1 MSRPASPIGCVGRVT
16 RHGAIR
22 PGRVG
27 EVMVAVGGGVQAFL
41 AHDADGGS
49 IEALEEIVVVDKLA
63 ERTVLVT
70 RLNDAVLHPSLPE
83 ENPQS

>member
-1 MSRPASPIGCVGRVT
+1 MSSSTPPIGCVGRVT

-27 EVMVAVGGGVQAFL
+27 EVMVAMGGGVQAYL

-49 IEALEEIVVVDKLA
+49 IDALEEIVVVDQVA
-63 ERTVLVT
+63 ERTLLVT
-70 RLNDAVLHPSLPE
+70 RLNDTPIQPSLTE
-83 ENPQS
+83 EFPQS

>member
-1 MSRPASPIGCVGRVT
+1 
-16 RHGAIR
+16 
-22 PGRVG
+22 
-27 EVMVAVGGGVQAFL
+27 MVAVGGGVQAFL

-70 RLNDAVLHPSLPE
+70 RLNDAELHPPLPE